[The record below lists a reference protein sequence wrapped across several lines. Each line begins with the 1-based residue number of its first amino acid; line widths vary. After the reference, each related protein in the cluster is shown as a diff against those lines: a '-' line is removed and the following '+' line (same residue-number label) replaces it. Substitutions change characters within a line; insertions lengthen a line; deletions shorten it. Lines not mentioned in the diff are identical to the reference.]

1 MVRFGYGTDSPIE
14 EITGSATNYFDP
26 AGGSNETVLSP
37 RHLLCFLFF
46 VA

>member
-1 MVRFGYGTDSPIE
+1 MARLGYDTDIPIE
-14 EITGSATNYFDP
+14 AIIGSATNYFDP